1 MYQPTNTMCCLWFL
15 FGIFT
20 VIQAHLPYNVFCHRK
35 FYLDQINMKT
45 LHALY
50 RVKSENNAT
59 YNYVSDEFA
68 SVQLHM
74 FIDSLF

>member
-1 MYQPTNTMCCLWFL
+1 MCCLWFL

-20 VIQAHLPYNVFCHRK
+20 VIQSHLPYNVFCHRK
-35 FYLDQINMKT
+35 INLDQFNMKT
-45 LHALY
+45 LRALY

-59 YNYVSDEFA
+59 YINFSDEFA